1 MARVEVIIGSS
12 NSHKVREIKDIL
24 QGIPSVQCVPF
35 SDLEEL
41 PEIDENGR
49 TFAENSALKARLLA
63 QYLFARRGVRAS
75 GRHTAVDSSDTRS
88 FEKIAAERSR
98 EMAASG
104 GRASS
109 SGRMG
114 MVGGDR
120 PRVRPFDLMVL
131 ADDSGIVVD
140 ALGGQPGVHSARYS
154 GVHGD
159 DDANNAKL
167 LREME
172 GVANDRRSA
181 RFVCS
186 ISLATQHGVLFTV
199 EGKVEG
205 RIAKSCEGRSGFGY
219 DPLFYYPPFDKT
231 FGQVDA
237 AQKNAVSHRAEAL
250 KQFRE
255 RFVKLLAS
263 EGLM

>member
-1 MARVEVIIGSS
+1 MSLEIIVGSG
-12 NSHKVREIKDIL
+12 NSHKIREIQEIL
-24 QGIPSVQCVPF
+24 AGVSSVRCVPF
-35 SDLEEL
+35 GDIDEL

-75 GRHTAVDSSDTRS
+75 GRHTAVDSSDTQS
-88 FEKIAAERSR
+88 LEKISAERAR
-98 EMAASG
+98 ERGLGARG
-104 GRASS
+104 TG
-109 SGRMG
+109 SGRMS
-114 MVGGDR
+114 MVTGDK
-120 PRVRPFDLMVL
+120 PRIRPFDVLVL

-154 GVHGD
+154 GRHGD

-172 GVANDRRSA
+172 GIPAERRSA

-186 ISLATQHGVLFTV
+186 MSLATPSGVLFTV

-205 RIAKSCEGRSGFGY
+205 KIARACEGRSGFGY

-237 AQKNAVSHRAEAL
+237 AQKNRVSHRAEAL
-250 KQFRE
+250 KLFRE
-255 RFVKLLAS
+255 RLVKLLAS
-263 EGLM
+263 EGLG